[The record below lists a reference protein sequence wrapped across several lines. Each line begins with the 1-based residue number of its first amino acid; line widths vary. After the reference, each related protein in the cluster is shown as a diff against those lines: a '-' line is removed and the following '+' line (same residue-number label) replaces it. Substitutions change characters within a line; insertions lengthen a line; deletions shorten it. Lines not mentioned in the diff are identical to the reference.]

1 MKRLENV
8 LEQVD
13 CARIRSLLIET
24 VNQYSPSYAEEAVI
38 EVFVAALERAG
49 IAYRMQAV
57 SASPGDVGRA
67 NILVELGPGPPEL
80 MLVGHVDTIPFW
92 GDAEEEYSAEV
103 DGDILWGLGAADMKS
118 GCVAMVEAVIAA
130 VEAGVVFERGFC
142 LALVVGEE
150 DYGDGSEALLAEL
163 TAPLTIIGEP
173 TGLQPCI
180 EHYAYMESRLTSE
193 GTRAHAALPDVGA
206 NAIHAMLTWI
216 LRIVEEV
223 GVLPHAEQIALNP
236 REIRGGGSLFVI
248 AEHCEAELD
257 MHLGPAVDSQAVLA
271 AMERARRTALETHRE
286 CSLEYEQIYFAPA
299 YAVGADDARLEPL
312 QRAFE
317 GVGLAWKPTAFRSH
331 SDGNMFFQEGVLP
344 IVCGPGQLEVAHTR
358 HEHVRFSEVEDAAR
372 LYLGMIYEV
381 CGGGRRS

>member
-1 MKRLENV
+1 MKPLNTV
-8 LEQVD
+8 LERID
-13 CARIRSLLIET
+13 CARLRTLLIDT

-38 EVFVAALERAG
+38 EIFAEALDRAG
-49 IAYRMQAV
+49 IVYRMQAV

-92 GDAEEEYSAEV
+92 GDVEEEYAAEV
-103 DGDILWGLGAADMKS
+103 DGDILWGLGTADMKS

-130 VEAGVVFERGFC
+130 VESGMKFERGFC

-150 DYGDGSEALLAEL
+150 DYGDGSEALLAEI

-173 TGLQPCI
+173 TGLKPCI
-180 EHYAYMESRLTSE
+180 EHYAYMESRLTSQ

-216 LRIVEEV
+216 LQIVEEV
-223 GVLPHAEQIALNP
+223 NELPSAEQIALNP

-248 AEHCEAELD
+248 AEHCESDLD
-257 MHLGPAVDSQAVLA
+257 MHLGPNVDHPAVLA
-271 AMERARRTALETHRE
+271 AIERARCTALETHRE
-286 CSLEYEQIYFAPA
+286 CSLEYEQVYFAPA
-299 YAVGADDARLEPL
+299 YAIKAEDERLNPL
-312 QRAFE
+312 RRAFE
-317 GVGLAWKPTAFRSH
+317 SSGVEWAPTAFRSH

-358 HEHVRFSEVEDAAR
+358 HEHVHFSQVEDAAK
-372 LYLGMIYEV
+372 LYAALIYEV
-381 CGGGRRS
+381 CGQSKVG